1 MAGVA
6 QPADPIVTGSI
17 VIFHNSTNNT
27 ILLGEEGKWVFDSD
41 ISGHE
46 FNRHNPVIYQT
57 LPDTTQIATPFGKKQ
72 DITLTLEQQTE
83 IAMKP
88 VLDYIS
94 KSSQKGKLTPG
105 TNLLF
110 PIIERSSKQTQ
121 KAGHTSYKVTPRKQ
135 EGGKEG
141 GVKGGLKNA
150 SESALECILREIY
163 EEVGEINSGLTSV
176 IVTDSDWIRDPTG
189 SRYVTNIVDSKRVP
203 QPYAIFYKGVNNDQ
217 AQKIALVIAGRR
229 SKMIGEMFDLSF
241 KQFPSPAT
249 SGNINP
255 QTKSALEKVQA
266 YLSSKRPAA
275 APAPAPAAAGAPAP
289 TPARFGPGGLFGQAQ
304 APALGPRFGP
314 GGTFARGRG
323 GAKKTRRRITR
334 KRRTTSKRR

>member
-6 QPADPIVTGSI
+6 PPVHATAVVIPDPIVTGAI

-46 FNRHNPVIYQT
+46 FNRRHPVIYQT
-57 LPDTTQIATPFGKKQ
+57 LPDTAEIVRPTGKKEI
-72 DITLTLEQQTE
+72 ITLTLEQQTV
-83 IAMKP
+83 IAMKD

-94 KSSQKGKLTPG
+94 KSSQRSILTPG
-105 TNLLF
+105 TNFLI
-110 PIIERSSKQTQ
+110 PIIEKSSKQTT
-121 KAGHTSYKVTPRKQ
+121 KAGYTSYKVTPRKQ

-150 SESALECILREIY
+150 SESALECILREID
-163 EEVGEINSGLTSV
+163 EEVGEISRGLSSV
-176 IVTDSDWIRDPTG
+176 IVTDSDWIRDSTG
-189 SRYVTNIVDSKRVP
+189 ARYVTNIKDNSGNP
-203 QPYAIFYKGVNNDQ
+203 QPYAIFYKHINNSQ
-217 AQKIALVIAGRR
+217 AQRIGAAIADRR
-229 SKMIGEMFDLSF
+229 SKTIGEMFDLSF
-241 KQFPSPAT
+241 KQVPPLAT
-249 SGNINP
+249 RGNINP
-255 QTKSALEKVQA
+255 QTKDALKKVEE
-266 YLSSKRPAA
+266 YLSSKRSA
-275 APAPAPAAAGAPAP
+275 APAPA
-289 TPARFGPGGLFGQAQ
+289 PARFGPGGLFGQAQ

-323 GAKKTRRRITR
+323 GAKKTRRRTNR